1 MTLKQRRFMILNNS
15 ILNLRTKAFIN
26 HRCLVNL
33 TEHKKDKEK
42 WHFCSEHDGF
52 IYKSVID
59 EQYVTLKIAILRY
72 RILIKVNWTK
82 QEQIKKTLLKIL
94 DELNDY
100 FLWNIA
106 VNSVK
111 KDDWHQF
118 YR

>member
-1 MTLKQRRFMILNNS
+1 MS
-15 ILNLRTKAFIN
+15 
-26 HRCLVNL
+26 
-33 TEHKKDKEK
+33 
-42 WHFCSEHDGF
+42 F

-82 QEQIKKTLLKIL
+82 QEQIKETLLKIL

-106 VNSVK
+106 VNTVK
-111 KDDWHQF
+111 KDD
-118 YR
+118 